1 MFKKDSLLSLLSSLS
16 SLFDVQEIFPSFWNA
31 AIDSCDSP
39 RSVATLSAKL
49 AEAIGLLP
57 VEGGFVEA
65 MKSTHRMVILKFS
78 KKG

>member
-39 RSVATLSAKL
+39 RSVATLSAI